1 MKICTFF
8 GHSLI
13 TKDIYNELKKTLINL
28 IVKENVKKFYVGNHG
43 DFDHIVHSVLI
54 ELSKIYD
61 INYYVVLAYIP
72 GKKYDPEDNSPSDTI
87 LPDGIEKIIP
97 KFAISYRNKWMIEQ
111 SDFVVTYVTH
121 DYGGAAQFRDKAI
134 KIGKTVININC

>member
-1 MKICTFF
+1 MKTCTFF

-13 TKDIYNELKKTLINL
+13 TKDISSELKKTLINL

-72 GKKYDPEDNSPSDTI
+72 EKKYDPEDNSPSDTI